1 MNSKLAEASRDFFYR
16 ESPPEAV
23 APCITDYTLTNLI
36 WLKNPVQ
43 ALDLPRKRIIAD
55 CYAAIQPTRT
65 LLNLYIAEIKKLEA
79 KGTTSPEEV
88 FMLRYSLEA
97 RQILADL
104 TCGDSASFT
113 EGTLAEVL
121 KIMKGRMTLG
131 LREELKGEIER
142 RQQAE
147 NDKKLA
153 KEEVVKLT
161 EETAKR
167 ETIRVGRI
175 FDTARKWSRRVRNS
189 IEVIA
194 LVVLVLA
201 VILTFP
207 WGFQMGTL
215 PLIIRSIVV
224 FAFLALFILT
234 LVGLKSGAS
243 LDSLLSRFEDRTTK
257 WIANK
262 LDIK

>member
-1 MNSKLAEASRDFFYR
+1 
-16 ESPPEAV
+16 
-23 APCITDYTLTNLI
+23 
-36 WLKNPVQ
+36 
-43 ALDLPRKRIIAD
+43 
-55 CYAAIQPTRT
+55 
-65 LLNLYIAEIKKLEA
+65 
-79 KGTTSPEEV
+79 
-88 FMLRYSLEA
+88 
-97 RQILADL
+97 
-104 TCGDSASFT
+104 
-113 EGTLAEVL
+113 
-121 KIMKGRMTLG
+121 MKGRMTLG